1 MQDTLKIGAAALG
14 GYVLGR
20 TKKAKA
26 ALALALWLTGQGRL
40 RDFTVNQT
48 AKALRSER
56 GQELLD
62 QFGVPMVEKVKE
74 AALAIF
80 ERQAGRAGEALQRHN
95 DQLALALDRASR
107 SGTNG
112 RRPSRAQPADHG
124 RRATNRR
131 T

>member
-20 TKKAKA
+20 TKKGKA
-26 ALALALWLTGQGRL
+26 ALGLALWLTGQGRL
-40 RDFTVNQT
+40 RDFAVNQT
-48 AKALRSER
+48 AKALQSEL

-62 QFGVPMVEKVKE
+62 QFGVPMVEKGRE

-80 ERQAGRAGEALQRHN
+80 ERQAGRAGEALQRRN
-95 DQLALALDRASR
+95 DQLALALDRAAR

-112 RRPSRAQPADHG
+112 RRPSQAQPAGRG
-124 RRATNRR
+124 RRATSRR